1 MRGFS
6 REKELILENLQK
18 RSDLPTAEK
27 IFMELKKEN
36 PELTLST
43 VHRNIEELC
52 EEGKIIRVRAR
63 SGSDKYDGNTMPH
76 IHLTCEKC
84 GSVRDVYLYEL
95 QIKRL
100 DNDIRKMLTEI
111 GCKVNHVTLEIE
123 GICDKCNKK

>member
-76 IHLTCEKC
+76 IHLTCENVVVFVTYIYMSYKLNDWIMISEKC
-84 GSVRDVYLYEL
+84 
-95 QIKRL
+95 
-100 DNDIRKMLTEI
+100 
-111 GCKVNHVTLEIE
+111 
-123 GICDKCNKK
+123 